1 MKIVGELM
9 TRELVTLN
17 ESEDLSRAELLL
29 QQKRIRHLPV
39 VRGGKL
45 AGLITHRDLLRVCA
59 AGPGKA
65 ARAGDVM
72 TREVQT
78 VTPDTP
84 LREAVARMLSAKY
97 GCLPVTLED
106 GTLVGLV
113 TEADLVRY
121 AGVLIAEL
129 DRRSE
134 ARSYD

>member
-1 MKIVGELM
+1 
-9 TRELVTLN
+9 
-17 ESEDLSRAELLL
+17 
-29 QQKRIRHLPV
+29 
-39 VRGGKL
+39 
-45 AGLITHRDLLRVCA
+45 
-59 AGPGKA
+59 
-65 ARAGDVM
+65 M

-84 LREAVARMLSAKY
+84 LRDAVTRMLSAKY
-97 GCLPVTLED
+97 GCLPVALED

-113 TEADLVRY
+113 TEADLARY